1 VAPPLWFI
9 AALIPMVASQ
19 LVRLHLADPATWIF
33 WDYAGRIGAL
43 AVLVAV
49 PSGRLVAFQLQRLRI
64 AWWEAGLWIVG
75 LVLLDQFLSRS
86 ITPRFNATFPGT
98 VFGVYPASHG
108 WLHVIDT
115 IFGLAL
121 VAYNEEIL
129 FRRCARRLF
138 QDYVGDG
145 YEMVVV
151 TSLLFAAYHWWA
163 GIGVVFEAASVGVL
177 LMLFYRRSGALWPAV
192 LAHYLIDIVEF
203 ADLRIDQFIQAT

>member
-1 VAPPLWFI
+1 MTPPLWFI

-19 LVRLHLADPATWIF
+19 FVRLHLADPAAWIF

-49 PSGRLVAFQLQRLRI
+49 PSARLVAFELQRLRI
-64 AWWEAGLWIVG
+64 AWWEAGLWIIS
-75 LVLLDQFLSRS
+75 LVLFDQFLSRS
-86 ITPRFNATFPGT
+86 ITPRINAAFPGT

-121 VAYNEEIL
+121 VAYSEEIL
-129 FRRCARRLF
+129 FRRCARHLF
-138 QDYVGDG
+138 QNYVGDG
-145 YEMVVV
+145 YEMVVI

-163 GIGVVFEAASVGVL
+163 GIGVVFEAASVGIL

-192 LAHYLIDIVEF
+192 LAHCLIDIADF
-203 ADLRIDQFIQAT
+203 ADLDQFVRAT